1 MDMPHDAKQIPGS
14 KDYVDRSGNIY
25 SYVTS
30 YSKGKIRT
38 TVVKKSRH
46 IKKGLAYC
54 SVADDRTQK
63 SISRGVHVVV
73 AETFLVNP
81 NTKQYKFVNH
91 RNGIGTDNR
100 VENLYWAK
108 NIQENVS
115 KKHTAVSIL
124 MFKTNTNELLN
135 TFDTIEDAAEKTKIP
150 INIISRQVK
159 YHRPVR
165 KEYYFRYEDDETV
178 QPSISKCEQTIES
191 KSE

>member
-1 MDMPHDAKQIPGS
+1 MDMPHDAKQIPDS

-30 YSKGKIRT
+30 YSKGRIRT
-38 TVVKKSRH
+38 TVVKKARH
-46 IKKGLAYC
+46 LKKGFAYC
-54 SVADDRTQK
+54 SVLSDRTQK

-124 MFKTNTNELLN
+124 MFKTNTNELLD
-135 TFDTIEDAAEKTKIP
+135 TFDTIEEAAEKTKIP
-150 INIISRQVK
+150 INIISRQIK

>member
-1 MDMPHDAKQIPGS
+1 MDMPHDAKQIPDS

-30 YSKGKIRT
+30 YSKGRIHT
-38 TVVKKSRH
+38 TVVKKARH
-46 IKKGLAYC
+46 LKKGLAYC

-81 NTKQYKFVNH
+81 NAKQYKFVNH

-115 KKHTAVSIL
+115 KKHTVVSIL
-124 MFKTNTNELLN
+124 MFKTNTNELLD
-135 TFDTIEDAAEKTKIP
+135 TFDTIEEAAEKTKIP

>member
-1 MDMPHDAKQIPGS
+1 MDMPHDAKQIPDS

-30 YSKGKIRT
+30 YSRGRIHT
-38 TVVKKSRH
+38 AVVKKARH
-46 IKKGLAYC
+46 LKKGLAYC
-54 SVADDRTQK
+54 SVLSDRTQK

-135 TFDTIEDAAEKTKIP
+135 TFDTVEDAAEKTKIP

>member
-1 MDMPHDAKQIPGS
+1 MDMPHDAKQIPDS

-30 YSKGKIRT
+30 YSRGHIHT
-38 TVVKKSRH
+38 TVVKKARH
-46 IKKGLAYC
+46 LKKGLAYC

-100 VENLYWAK
+100 VENLYWTK
-108 NIQENVS
+108 DVQKTVS
-115 KKHTAVSIL
+115 KKSSTSRIL
-124 MFKTNTNELLN
+124 MFKTNTNELLD
-135 TFDTIEDAAEKTKIP
+135 TFDTIEEAVEKTKIP